1 MIIAGG
7 DWQVP
12 IIQKAKELGLFVIN
26 TNLYENSP
34 GFKYADVG
42 VVADVLDKKRNLEI
56 AKKYKPDA
64 IVTDQ
69 TDIAVATVSYLCEEL
84 DLPGIGVA
92 IAELFTN
99 KFVMREFC
107 RNNGFLNPRYKLCK
121 GIEEVIEFTQ
131 SVGFPCVIKPP
142 ASQSSRGVYK
152 INSGGEIGEKFKRT
166 IRFSENHKILVE
178 EFIPGIELTVEGFK
192 TGKKHYALAVSK
204 KGHLK
209 SNTMVASELL
219 YSHYDKF
226 IDYDSLKKL
235 NEEMVNKTGLPFG
248 ITHAEYKFYR
258 GKYYL
263 VEIAARGGGTRISSH
278 IVPLMSGVDVNKLLI
293 KYALGEDIKEIRP
306 KERKIFVILDFLN
319 FRNGKVKEIRGLEK
333 LEENK
338 NIVDYGMNF
347 KVGDVLQPPEDDRAR
362 HGYFIAFERSE
373 KLIRKIVKW
382 TKDRIKVIYE

>member
-34 GFKYADVG
+34 GFKYVDVG

-56 AKKYKPDA
+56 AKRYRPDA

-69 TDIAVATVSYLCEEL
+69 TDIAVPTVSYLCAEL
-84 DLPGIGVA
+84 NLPGIGVDV
-92 IAELFTN
+92 AELFTN
-99 KFVMREFC
+99 KFLMREFC
-107 RNNGFLNPRYKLCK
+107 RNNGFLNPRYKLCE
-121 GIEEVIEFTQ
+121 GIEEVIEFTK
-131 SVGFPCVIKPP
+131 SIGFPCVIKPP

-152 INSGGEIGEKFKRT
+152 INSIGEVGEKFKSA
-166 IRFSENHKILVE
+166 IRFSENQKILVE

-192 TGKKHYALAVSK
+192 TERRHYALAVSK

-226 IDYDSLKKL
+226 IDYNSLKKL
-235 NEEMVNKTGLPFG
+235 NEAMVNKMGLPFG
-248 ITHAEYKFYR
+248 ITHAEYKFYKGR
-258 GKYYL
+258 YYL
-263 VEIAARGGGTRISSH
+263 VEIAARGGGTKISSH

-293 KYALGEDIKEIRP
+293 RCALGEDIKEIRR
-306 KERKIFVILDFLN
+306 KERKIFVILGFFN
-319 FRNGKVKEIRGLEK
+319 FKDGKVKEIKGLEK
-333 LEENK
+333 LGENK

-373 KLIRKIVKW
+373 NSIRKIVKW
-382 TKDRIKVIYE
+382 AKRENQSSL